1 MLLAEELALVAL
13 KPESGRLQVGTGDA
27 LNACLAGL
35 LVAELLLDGSVGP
48 GDKDD
53 RIVAVPGR
61 QAPASPVLAAALEV
75 AAEKGPKMKAV
86 LSHMSRGL
94 EKRLGMSTQEAVF
107 SGLAGAG
114 VVGAST
120 GGLLPKR
127 PVLDRAA
134 WDAVVDRLGAAAQ
147 SDGPIDR
154 RTALV
159 LSMTGPAHLL
169 EVVAPERSTRKHARN
184 RIDHALD
191 GSDLEPVG
199 KIVRRLIQE
208 AMEAATG
215 AAVIG
220 GAAAA
225 GS

>member
-13 KPESGRLQVGTGDA
+13 KPESGRHQIGTGEA

-35 LVAELLLDGSVGP
+35 LVADLLLDGSVGP
-48 GDKDD
+48 GDRED

-61 QAPASPVLAAALEV
+61 GSQASPVLGAALDIV
-75 AAEKGPKMKAV
+75 AEKGPKMKAV

-94 EKRLGMSTQEAVF
+94 EKRIGMSTQESVF

-114 VVGAST
+114 IVGAPT
-120 GGLLPKR
+120 GGLLTKR

-134 WDAVVDRLGAAAQ
+134 WDAVVDRLRAAAQ
-147 SDGPIDR
+147 DDGPIDR

-169 EVVAPERSTRKHARN
+169 EVVAPERGTRKHARN

-199 KIVRRLIQE
+199 KVVRRLIQE
-208 AMEAATG
+208 AMEVAAG

-220 GAAAA
+220 GATAA